1 MRITFDEKHCYNAVS
16 KEEIDDFIDSNSGK
30 INSVLKGELGLS
42 NFLGWHKVKTNAGGD
57 IVWKNQ
63 EIADEIRK
71 KADAFVIV
79 GVGGSNR
86 SAQTLIEGL
95 CKKHGKV
102 EIFYGGNNLSG
113 GYLERLLESLKG
125 RSVYVNVIAK
135 DFNTLEPGIAF
146 RMLRDFFKKEYGKK
160 YKNRIIL
167 TGSEGKGQLF
177 EVAKEEGFRF
187 LHFPKEVGGRF
198 TAFTSV
204 SFLPMMVAGVSVDKF
219 VSGGKNGE
227 DLSKSADLKS
237 NIAVRYACVRHL
249 LAERGFFVQNFC
261 YFEPSLEYFAK
272 WALQLHGES
281 EGKNGKSILPIIS
294 NFSED
299 LHAIGQYIQEG
310 RKCIFET
317 FLDLRVK
324 TNKDIAKSSFADG
337 FEYLDGKKYDILNE
351 AVLVGSRKA
360 HFQVGI
366 PVMTF
371 SADKISEKTLGELM
385 YIFMMSTYIAS
396 VLIDVEPFDQNG
408 VEDYK
413 RNMYEVLGKEGKR
426 ES

>member
-1 MRITFDEKHCYNAVS
+1 MRITFNEEYCYNAVT
-16 KEEIDDFIDSNSGK
+16 KEEIDSFIESQSEV
-30 INSVLKGELGLS
+30 ITSVLKGEKGLQ
-42 NFLGWHKVKTNAGGD
+42 NFLGWHGVKNNAGGD

-63 EIADEIRK
+63 EIADEILK

-86 SAQTLIEGL
+86 AAQTLIEGL
-95 CKKHGKV
+95 RKRSGKV

-113 GYLERLLESLKG
+113 QYLLELLQSLKG
-125 RSVYVNVIAK
+125 KSVYINVIAK

-146 RMLRDFFKKEYGKK
+146 RMLRDFMKGEYGKK
-160 YKNRIIL
+160 YKKRIIL
-167 TGSEGKGQLF
+167 TGSEGKGQLK
-177 EVAKEEGFRF
+177 EVAEKEGMRF

-204 SFLPMMVAGVSVDKF
+204 SFLPMMVAGVCVDRF
-219 VSGGKNGE
+219 ISGGKNGE
-227 DLSKSADLKS
+227 DASKRSDLKS

-249 LAERGFFVQNFC
+249 LAAKGYFVQNFC
-261 YFEPSLEYFAK
+261 YFEPCVEYFAK

-281 EGKNGKSILPIIS
+281 EGKNQESILPIIS

-324 TNKDIAKSSFADG
+324 TDKKIAETDFADG
-337 FEYLDGKKYDILNE
+337 FEYLDGKKYDKLNE
-351 AVLVGSRKA
+351 AVLSGSRKA
-360 HFQVGI
+360 HFQAGI

-371 SADKISEKTLGELM
+371 HADKISEKTLGELM
-385 YIFMMSTYIAS
+385 YIFMMSTYISS
-396 VLIDVEPFDQNG
+396 VLIGVEPFDQNG
-408 VEDYK
+408 VEGYK
-413 RNMYEVLGKEGKR
+413 RNMYEILGKR
-426 ES
+426 FLR

>member
-1 MRITFDEKHCYNAVS
+1 MKITFDEKYCYNAVS
-16 KEEIDDFIDSNSGK
+16 KEEIDNFIDSNSEVIASV
-30 INSVLKGELGLS
+30 INGEVGLK
-42 NFLGWHKVKTNAGGD
+42 NFLGWHVVKTNAGGD
-57 IVWKNQ
+57 IVYKNQ

-95 CKKHGKV
+95 RKRNGKV

-113 GYLERLLESLKG
+113 GYLLELLESLKG
-125 RSVYVNVIAK
+125 RSVYVNIIAK

-146 RMLRDFFKKEYGKK
+146 RMLRNFMKSEYGKG
-160 YKNRIIL
+160 YKKRIIL
-167 TGSEGKGQLF
+167 TGSEGEGQLA
-177 EVAKEEGFRF
+177 EIAKAEDMRF

-227 DLSKSADLKS
+227 DVSKSSDLKN
-237 NIAVRYACVRHL
+237 NIAVRYACIRHL
-249 LAERGFFVQNFC
+249 LAEKGFFVQNFC
-261 YFEPSLEYFAK
+261 HFEPCMEHFAK

-281 EGKNGKSILPIIS
+281 EGKNQKAILPIIS

-310 RKCIFET
+310 RSCIFET
-317 FLDLRVK
+317 FLDFRK
-324 TNKDIAKSSFADG
+324 KSETMIAKTDFVDG
-337 FEYLDGKKYDILNE
+337 FEYLDGKKYDLLNQ
-351 AVLVGSRKA
+351 AVLEGSRKA
-360 HFQVGI
+360 HFAAGI

-371 SADKISEKTLGELM
+371 HAEKISEKSLGELM
-385 YIFMMSTYIAS
+385 YIFMMSTYISS
-396 VLIDVEPFDQNG
+396 VLIGVEPFDQNG
-408 VEDYK
+408 VEGYK
-413 RNMYEVLGKEGKR
+413 RNMYEILGK
-426 ES
+426 